1 MPELLYRPA
10 LAWVGGRLVENAEI
24 AVDTASGKITRVS
37 TALPPVPAL
46 STSSANGASSTIVAL
61 PNRILLPGFVNCHSH
76 AFQRGLRGKG
86 EEGRGDF
93 WTWRKQ
99 MHHLVTTLDEADFED
114 HCYRCFCDMRESGV
128 TTVGEFHY
136 FHHAA
141 TRARAGA
148 IGSNAK
154 EQEPAPDYQY
164 DVVILRAA
172 KRAGIRIVLLSA
184 YYARGGVEI
193 PELNEGQMRFRSE
206 SVAQFLNQLEEV
218 ERNHLACNKTQS
230 VGVVAHSIRA
240 LTVHELAELLRY
252 SKAKKKV
259 FHMHVEEQRQ
269 EIEQSLKGN
278 KKTPLRCLLDAA
290 AQVDAVDLSFAT
302 LVHCTHSTEKDLD
315 EYVNAKRG
323 NVCVCPLTEGSLAD
337 GLPKSLQKVLEAGA
351 AATPSAS
358 NPTPKHSLRN
368 PGAASHVVVGSDSN
382 LRIDLLEEVRWLEY
396 GQRLHSEKR
405 GHFSLAEL
413 VDVLTVNGAR
423 SLGVPVGRLEVG
435 CYADFTVLDA
445 NMPLLA
451 HPASGKLSGDEFLAA
466 AVFGCGAA
474 DVVCGT
480 VVGGEWRGKD
490 VKSVPRP
497 ILLALKPNDQ
507 EQTKAVV
514 VPPRST
520 TSGFALRA
528 RPQWSC
534 DCHWRI
540 APGAE
545 ADECEPVIELA
556 AAGGRGAE
564 GAPAAATASTS
575 DPCLLLPDHAQRIL
589 KQKRPDVVELA
600 RVLIDIDSVSGTE
613 VLMAKALQLWFA
625 ERDYTVQLQPVEP
638 ETGKRDG
645 KDRFNVLAY
654 PREVANPGTLPLIFN
669 THIDVVPP
677 WFKSELRT
685 VDGKVCLT
693 GRGACD
699 TKSLIA
705 AMLLAVD
712 ALGQKSRFYRE
723 SIGFLFVVSEETTH
737 QGMKR
742 ANFLEPRLQPK
753 FLIVGEP
760 TAGRVQ
766 RFQKGILKLKIVCRG
781 VAAHSGY
788 PHLGVSACEILLNV
802 MAQVRGY
809 PSYPK
814 DDVIGQTDCNIGFL
828 EGGQATNAL
837 AEEASATLMFRLVS
851 PPAAVW
857 KVLEQIA
864 KAENAR
870 QRAERKNQEVFR
882 PENGNGEIGQFAF
895 VKLEKITENAPVDLT
910 HVDKFLD
917 GKKWAFGTAC
927 FNTDIPYFE
936 NKETKSFLYGH
947 GDICDAHCP
956 REFIGVEDLRLC
968 ELKYAEMAQELL
980 DRGVGGGGLHGGGSS
995 KL

>member
-24 AVDTASGKITRVS
+24 AVDTASGKITR
-37 TALPPVPAL
+37 
-46 STSSANGASSTIVAL
+46 
-61 PNRILLPGFVNCHSH
+61 
-76 AFQRGLRGKG
+76 RGLRGKG

-514 VPPRST
+514 
-520 TSGFALRA
+520 
-528 RPQWSC
+528 
-534 DCHWRI
+534 
-540 APGAE
+540 
-545 ADECEPVIELA
+545 
-556 AAGGRGAE
+556 
-564 GAPAAATASTS
+564 
-575 DPCLLLPDHAQRIL
+575 RIL

-654 PREVANPGTLPLIFN
+654 PREVANPGTYEGTKCTLPLIFN

-802 MAQVRGY
+802 MAQVRGYYGETRWY